1 MASPLPVLAKR
12 DFLTYFRTPAA
23 SIASFFFLAA
33 MGLAFWLRV
42 ADLSATAPAALPTAP
57 VYWGRPE
64 PLFWL
69 AVLLCAP
76 LLTMHLFAEERRAG
90 FLDLLLSA
98 PVSEAHIVCAK
109 YLAALAFYA
118 LLLLPLFAF
127 PLLLRA
133 AAAPAPIPT
142 LHTPSMLLGLFLVGA
157 GFLAVGLLLSLLSPR
172 PLPAAM
178 ATLALLALLLAPG
191 LLELPPAFDALRPW
205 LPAFSPVHH
214 IRAFAEGILD
224 TRAIVFH
231 VASVLFLLLL
241 STRILEAR
249 RWR

>member
-12 DFLTYFRTPAA
+12 EFLTYFRTPAA
-23 SIASFFFLAA
+23 AVAAFFFLSA

-42 ADLSATAPAALPTAP
+42 EELSAAAPSTLPTAP

-76 LLTMHLFAEERRAG
+76 LLTMHLFAEERRSGA
-90 FLDLLLSA
+90 LDLLLSA
-98 PVSEAHIVCAK
+98 PVSEAHVVCAK
-109 YLAALAFYA
+109 YLASLALYA
-118 LLLLPLFAF
+118 LLLLPLLAF

-133 AAAPAPIPT
+133 AAAPAALPA
-142 LHTPSMLLGLFLVGA
+142 LHTPSTLLGLLLVGA
-157 GFLAVGLLLSLLSPR
+157 GFLAAGLLLSLLSPR
-172 PLPAAM
+172 PLPAAT

-191 LLELPPAFDALRPW
+191 LVGLPPAFELVRPW

-214 IRAFAEGILD
+214 IRAFAEGVID

-231 VASVLFLLLL
+231 VASTLFLLLL